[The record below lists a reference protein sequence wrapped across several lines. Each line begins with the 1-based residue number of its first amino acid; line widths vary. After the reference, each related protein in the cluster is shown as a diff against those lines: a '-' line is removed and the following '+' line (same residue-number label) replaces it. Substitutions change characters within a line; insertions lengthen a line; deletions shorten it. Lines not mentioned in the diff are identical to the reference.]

1 MMRDVRSSDQLLRA
15 SCKRLLKG
23 GVVSTAHIEGTAFER
38 AEAENMS
45 ATEYIEMERKYGAH
59 NYHPL
64 PVVISKANGVWVWD
78 VDGKKYIDML
88 SSYSAIN
95 QGHLHPRI
103 VKAATEQLERV
114 SLTSRAFS
122 NDRMGPFLKKLC
134 DLSGMEM
141 ALPMNTGAE
150 AVETAIKLA
159 RRWGHQKKGIPDDE
173 GEIIVCE
180 NNFHGRTTT
189 IISFSS
195 DQDSRKGFGPFTPGF
210 VTIPYN
216 DIKAFEKAINPY
228 TIGMLVEPIQ
238 GEAGINVPSPG
249 YLKELRRICTEKG
262 ILLILDEIQTGFAR
276 TGKMFAFEHDGI
288 LPDVLCV
295 GKALG
300 GGLYPVSAA
309 LSSRELFTVFTPG
322 SHGSTFGGNP
332 LACAIADAAL
342 DVLVEEKLAER
353 SARMGAYFVSKLKEI
368 GCPEV
373 KEIRAKGLLIGVE
386 FKLGPGETVRP
397 LCQKLMEAG
406 VLAKDTHEK
415 TIRFAPPLTITEEEI
430 DWAMERIK
438 TVFDGHRPR

>member
-1 MMRDVRSSDQLLRA
+1 
-15 SCKRLLKG
+15 
-23 GVVSTAHIEGTAFER
+23 
-38 AEAENMS
+38 MS
-45 ATEYIEMERKYGAH
+45 AREYIEIEKTYGAH

-64 PVVISKANGVWVWD
+64 PVVISKAKGVWVWD

-134 DLSGMEM
+134 NLSGMEM

-159 RRWGHQKKGIPDDE
+159 RRWGYQKKGIPENE
-173 GEIIVCE
+173 GEIVVCAG
-180 NNFHGRTTT
+180 NFHGRTTT

-195 DQDSRKGFGPFTPGF
+195 DEDSKKGFGPFTPGF

-216 DIKAFEKAINPY
+216 DIMAFEKAINPS
-228 TIGMLVEPIQ
+228 TIGILVEPIQ
-238 GEAGINVPSPG
+238 GEAGINVPSPD
-249 YLKELRRICTEKG
+249 YLKELKRICSEKG

-276 TGKMFAFEHDGI
+276 TGKMFAFEHEGI
-288 LPDVLCV
+288 KPDILCV

-309 LSSRELFTVFTPG
+309 LSSREILSVFTPG

-353 SARMGAYFVSKLKEI
+353 SARMGAYFVKKLEEI

-373 KEIRAKGLLIGVE
+373 REIRAKGLLIGVE
-386 FKLGPGETVRP
+386 FRLGPGETVRP
-397 LCQKLMEAG
+397 VCQKLMEEG
-406 VLAKDTHEK
+406 VLAKDTHDK
-415 TIRFAPPLTITEEEI
+415 TIRFAPPLTITEEEV
-430 DWAMERIK
+430 DWAIDRIK
-438 TVFDGHRPR
+438 KVFEGCRVKPNPRPATAQCTCSCPSMQNWR

>member
-1 MMRDVRSSDQLLRA
+1 MQEVDD
-15 SCKRLLKG
+15 
-23 GVVSTAHIEGTAFER
+23 
-38 AEAENMS
+38 MS
-45 ATEYIEMERKYGAH
+45 AEEYIKLEQTWGAH

-64 PVVISKANGVWVWD
+64 PVVISKAKGVWVWD
-78 VDGKKYIDML
+78 IDGKKYIDML

-103 VKAATEQLERV
+103 VQAAKDQLERV

-122 NDRMGPFLKKLC
+122 NDRMGPYLKKLC
-134 DLSGMEM
+134 ALSGLEM

-150 AVETAIKLA
+150 AVETALKLA
-159 RRWGHQKKGIPDDE
+159 RRWGHQKKGIPE
-173 GEIIVCE
+173 NQGEIIVCE

-195 DQDSRKGFGPFTPGF
+195 DRDSRKGFGPFTPGF

-216 DIKAFEKAINPY
+216 DIPAFEKAINEN
-228 TIGMLVEPIQ
+228 TIGILVEPIQ

-249 YLKELRRICTEKG
+249 YLKELRRVCTEKN
-262 ILLILDEIQTGFAR
+262 ILLMLDEIQTGFAR
-276 TGKMFAFEHDGI
+276 TGKMFAFQHEGI
-288 LPDVLCV
+288 KPDVLCV

-309 LSSRELFTVFTPG
+309 ISSREIMSVFTPG

-342 DVLVEEKLAER
+342 DVLVDEKLAER
-353 SARMGAYFVSKLKEI
+353 STEMGAYFVQKLESVKCSKI
-368 GCPEV
+368 

-386 FKLGPGETVRP
+386 FHLAPEETVRP
-397 LCQKLMEAG
+397 MCQKLMEEG

-415 TIRFAPPLTITEEEI
+415 TIRFAPPLTITKEEV
-430 DWAMERIK
+430 DWAMERIAK
-438 TVFDGHRPR
+438 VFEAQ

>member
-1 MMRDVRSSDQLLRA
+1 MKAND
-15 SCKRLLKG
+15 
-23 GVVSTAHIEGTAFER
+23 
-38 AEAENMS
+38 
-45 ATEYIEMERKYGAH
+45 YIELEKNYGAH

-64 PVVISKANGVWVWD
+64 PVVISKAKGVWVWD
-78 VDGKKYIDML
+78 VEGKKYMDML

-103 VKAATEQLERV
+103 VQAAVEQLGRV

-134 DLSGMEM
+134 ELSGLEM

-150 AVETAIKLA
+150 AVETSIKLA
-159 RRWGHQKKGIPDDE
+159 RRWAHMKRGVPEDK

-195 DQDSRKGFGPFTPGF
+195 DPDSKKGFGPFAPGF

-216 DIKAFEKAINPY
+216 DIKAFEKAINKN
-228 TIGMLVEPIQ
+228 TIGILVEPIQ

-249 YLKELRRICTEKG
+249 YLKDLRRICDEKK
-262 ILLILDEIQTGFAR
+262 ILLIIDEIQTGFAR
-276 TGKMFAFEHDGI
+276 TGKMFAFQHEGI
-288 LPDVLCV
+288 KPDILCV

-309 LSSRELFTVFTPG
+309 VSTKELMSVFNPG

-332 LACAIADAAL
+332 LACAIAETSL
-342 DVLVEEKLAER
+342 DVLVDEKLDVKSKE
-353 SARMGAYFVSKLKEI
+353 MGEYFVKKLREI
-368 GCPEV
+368 
-373 KEIRAKGLLIGVE
+373 KTTKIKDIRYKGLLIGVE
-386 FKLGPGETVRP
+386 FHLGPGETVRP
-397 LCQKLMEAG
+397 ICEKLMESG

-415 TIRFAPPLTITEEEI
+415 TVRFAPPLVITKAEI

-438 TVFDGHRPR
+438 KVFEAA

>member
-1 MMRDVRSSDQLLRA
+1 MDAKDYIE
-15 SCKRLLKG
+15 
-23 GVVSTAHIEGTAFER
+23 IEG
-38 AEAENMS
+38 
-45 ATEYIEMERKYGAH
+45 KYGAH

-64 PVVISKANGVWVWD
+64 PVVISKAKGVWVWD
-78 VDGKKYIDML
+78 VEGKKYMDML

-103 VKAATEQLERV
+103 VQAAVDQMGRV

-134 DLSGMEM
+134 ELSGLEM

-150 AVETAIKLA
+150 AVETSIKLA
-159 RRWGHQKKGIPDDE
+159 RRWAHTKKGVPEDK

-195 DQDSRKGFGPFTPGF
+195 DPDSKKGFGPFTPGF

-216 DIKAFEKAINPY
+216 DVKAFENAINKN
-228 TIGMLVEPIQ
+228 TIGILVEPIQ
-238 GEAGINVPSPG
+238 GEAGINVPSQG
-249 YLKELRRICTEKG
+249 YLKELRRVCDEKK
-262 ILLILDEIQTGFAR
+262 ILLIIDEIQTGFAR
-276 TGKMFAFEHDGI
+276 TGKMFAFQHEGI
-288 LPDVLCV
+288 KPDILCV

-309 LSSRELFTVFTPG
+309 LSTKELMSVFTPG

-332 LACAIADAAL
+332 LACAIAEASLKVLVDEKL
-342 DVLVEEKLAER
+342 DVKSKE
-353 SARMGAYFVSKLKEI
+353 MGDYFVKKIKDLKI
-368 GCPEV
+368 
-373 KEIRAKGLLIGVE
+373 KKIKDIRHKGLLIGVE
-386 FKLGPGETVRP
+386 FHLGSGETVRP
-397 LCQKLMEAG
+397 LCLKLMENG

-415 TIRFAPPLTITEEEI
+415 TIRFAPPLIITEAEV
-430 DWAMERIK
+430 DWAMERIRK
-438 TVFDGHRPR
+438 VFESA